1 MDDQRDSSHSF
12 IAFSVLSSQ
21 NTHFFSAFYTSPLLL
36 CNSLYHPLR
45 YKLTH
50 SNTITMNFKSM
61 YLLAYNAGMCA
72 GWSTILLKVFKHVAE
87 GGSVSTVYPDIAALL
102 CIFQTGAV
110 AEIAHA
116 AFGIVRSPVSTT
128 FLQVTSRLLVL
139 YGSLRIGDTE
149 ATKSPIF
156 LQMVV
161 AWCLSEIV
169 RYSFYGANL
178 LNVKLAPLTWL
189 RYSAFMVLY
198 PVGITGE
205 IGCLYK
211 SLPWIKEHK
220 PWTVELPNKMNFT
233 FSWYNCV
240 WFILLGIYP
249 YGSYVM
255 YTYMLAQRRKVLAKA
270 AEEVVKKSK

>member
-1 MDDQRDSSHSF
+1 
-12 IAFSVLSSQ
+12 
-21 NTHFFSAFYTSPLLL
+21 
-36 CNSLYHPLR
+36 
-45 YKLTH
+45 
-50 SNTITMNFKSM
+50 MNIKDL

-72 GWSTILLKVFKHVAE
+72 GWGVILAKMVKHLAD
-87 GGSVSTVYPDIAALL
+87 GGSASTVYPNVATLL

-110 AEIAHA
+110 AEIVHA
-116 AFGIVRSPVSTT
+116 ALGLVRSPVATT
-128 FLQVTSRLLVL
+128 FLQVLSRLLVL
-139 YGSLRIGDTE
+139 YGAVRIGDTE
-149 ATKSPIF
+149 ATKSPVFAQIV
-156 LQMVV
+156 M
-161 AWCLSEIV
+161 AWGLSEVI

-178 LNVKLAPLTWL
+178 LKVKLAPLTWL

-211 SLPWIKEHK
+211 SLPWIAEHK
-220 PWTVELPNKMNFT
+220 PWSVELPNTMNFT

-255 YTYMLAQRRKVLAKA
+255 YSYMLGQRRKVLTQAGAEA
-270 AEEVVKKSK
+270 AKKSL

>member
-1 MDDQRDSSHSF
+1 
-12 IAFSVLSSQ
+12 
-21 NTHFFSAFYTSPLLL
+21 
-36 CNSLYHPLR
+36 
-45 YKLTH
+45 
-50 SNTITMNFKSM
+50 MNIKDM

-72 GWSTILLKVFKHVAE
+72 GWGTILLKVLRHVAAGE
-87 GGSVSTVYPDIAALL
+87 SAATVYPEIATLL
-102 CIFQTGAV
+102 CVFQTGAV
-110 AEIAHA
+110 AEILHA
-116 AFGIVRSPVSTT
+116 MLGLVRSPVGTT
-128 FLQVTSRLLVL
+128 FLQVLSRLIVL
-139 YGSLRIGDTE
+139 YGSLRIGDTD

-156 LQMVV
+156 VQMVV

-169 RYSFYGANL
+169 RYSFYGTSL
-178 LNVKLAPLTWL
+178 LKVKVAPLTWL

-211 SLPWIKEHK
+211 SLPWIATHK
-220 PWTVELPNKMNFT
+220 PWTVELPNKLNFT

-255 YTYMLAQRRKVLAKA
+255 YSYMLAQRRKVLAKA
-270 AEEVVKKSK
+270 AEEAAKKSN